1 MAQSGHSCM
10 QALRD
15 ASLQTGVDVEIT
27 LATEWRPSQNFRL
40 DADDNPLASIH
51 NMKRLD
57 KYPGSAQEG
66 QVKQLAS
73 MTEPESPDRAEDVQI

>member
-1 MAQSGHSCM
+1 M
-10 QALRD
+10 QALRN
-15 ASLQTGVDVEIT
+15 AALQTGIDVEIT
-27 LATEWRPSQNFRL
+27 LATEWRPLHNFRW
-40 DADDNPLASIH
+40 DANVNPLASIH
-51 NMKRLD
+51 NMKRFD